1 MIIQYV
7 LQTLGFFLQIF
18 PAFLM
23 TFIPFDEESFRYDR
37 KKTVWSVSAALIG
50 VTILFPVLAYLMSGT
65 EQVDINIYTDVYMLI
80 LVLGF
85 MGTYFFLIQE
95 PFQKKMLVM
104 VHSIFM
110 VAEQFLVRC
119 LLQPLHPSLVVGGF
133 QPIDILI
140 LLLIMMILT
149 PICYII
155 NRDILRRYLK
165 LYNARVLKRERL
177 LLIYLIFAY
186 FAIIVINMIYFHAV
200 DGRFTEITPLLLF
213 IGLFLLLYYAFLMR
227 ESLIRSEQEEMRRI
241 HDSEVM
247 QYQKIE
253 HEIEAARRQQHDLAH
268 NLTKLYQL
276 ADTGDPQKVKAYIEQ
291 IAKKSELVSKQKFCE
306 NQALNNLLQYYV
318 GWAQDNEIT
327 CEVMADVPRL
337 PIDANDL
344 TILFGNIMENAI
356 LSNETVEGERWIRV
370 KAEVMGSRLALL
382 VENACDQ
389 IHPSSEYQPE
399 KTYQNVDA
407 FQSVRFGKNYGL
419 NAVKDICEK
428 YGGSAKFRFDESNHS
443 FTSRILLDLNHSG

>member
-1 MIIQYV
+1 MNKQYV

-37 KKTVWSVSAALIG
+37 KKTIYFTMAALIG
-50 VTILFPVLAYLMSGT
+50 ITILFPLLSILMGGFL
-65 EQVDINIYTDVYMLI
+65 EVDINVYTNVYMLI

-85 MGTYFFLIQE
+85 MCVFFFLVQE

-110 VAEQFLVRC
+110 VVEEFLVRC
-119 LLQPLHPSLVVGGF
+119 LLQPLHPTLVVGGF

-149 PICYII
+149 PICYMI
-155 NRDILRRYLK
+155 NRDILRKYLK
-165 LYNARVLKRERL
+165 LYNARVLHSESL
-177 LLIYLIFAY
+177 LLIYMIFAY
-186 FAIIVINMIYFHAV
+186 FAIIVVYMIYFHAL

-213 IGLFLLLYYAFLMR
+213 TGLVLLLYYAFLMR
-227 ESLIRSEQEEMRRI
+227 ESVMRSEQEEMRRV

-253 HEIEAARRQQHDLAH
+253 HEIEAARRQQHDLTH
-268 NLTKLYQL
+268 NLNRLYQL

-291 IAKKSELVSKQKFCE
+291 IAKKAELVSKQKFCE
-306 NQALNNLLQYYV
+306 NPVLNNLLQYYA
-318 GWAQDNEIT
+318 GWAQDNEIS

-344 TILFGNIMENAI
+344 TILVGNIMENAI
-356 LSNETVEGERWIRV
+356 LSNETVEGKRWIRI
-370 KAEVMGSRLALL
+370 KAEIMGSSLAIL

-389 IHPSSEYQPE
+389 IHPSADYNPQ
-399 KTYQNVDA
+399 KTYQTADA

-419 NAVKDICEK
+419 NAVTDVSEK
-428 YGGSAKFRFDESNHS
+428 YGGSAKFRFDEPNHT
-443 FTSRILLDLNHSG
+443 FISRILLDLSHSS

>member
-1 MIIQYV
+1 MNNQYA

-23 TFIPFDEESFRYDR
+23 AFIPFDEESFRYDR
-37 KKTVWSVSAALIG
+37 KKTIYITSAVLI
-50 VTILFPVLAYLMSGT
+50 VITILFPILAIVLSKSL
-65 EQVDINIYTDVYMLI
+65 EVDINLYTDVYMLI
-80 LVLGF
+80 LVSGF
-85 MGTYFFLIQE
+85 MGVYFFLIQE

-110 VAEQFLVRC
+110 VVEQFLVRC
-119 LLQPLHPSLVVGGF
+119 LLQPLHPTLVIGGF

-140 LLLIMMILT
+140 LLMIMMILT
-149 PICYII
+149 PVCYMI
-155 NRDILRRYLK
+155 NRDILRKYLK
-165 LYNARVLKRERL
+165 LYNARVLHSDSL

-186 FAIIVINMIYFHAV
+186 FAIIVVYMIYFHAL

-213 IGLFLLLYYAFLMR
+213 NGLILLLYYAFLMR
-227 ESLIRSEQEEMRRI
+227 ESVMRSEQEEMRRI

-253 HEIEAARRQQHDLAH
+253 HEIEAARRQQHDLTH
-268 NLTKLYQL
+268 NLNRLYQL

-291 IAKKSELVSKQKFCE
+291 IAKKAELVSKQKFCE
-306 NQALNNLLQYYV
+306 NPVLNNLLQYYA
-318 GWAQDNEIT
+318 GWAQDNEIP

-356 LSNETVEGERWIRV
+356 LSNETAEGKKWIRV
-370 KAEVMGSRLALL
+370 KAEIIGSRLAIL

-389 IHPSSEYQPE
+389 IHPSASYQPE
-399 KTYQNVDA
+399 KTYQTADA

-419 NAVKDICEK
+419 NAVNDICEK
-428 YGGSAKFRFDESNHS
+428 YGGSAKFRFDETNHT
-443 FTSRILLDLNHSG
+443 FTSRILLDMSHPY

>member
-1 MIIQYV
+1 MNKQYV

-37 KKTVWSVSAALIG
+37 KKTIYITSASLIIIA
-50 VTILFPVLAYLMSGT
+50 VLFPTLATVLSKSL
-65 EQVDINIYTDVYMLI
+65 EVDINVYTDVYMLI
-80 LVLGF
+80 LVFGF
-85 MGTYFFLIQE
+85 MGVYFFLIRE

-110 VAEQFLVRC
+110 VVEQFLVRC
-119 LLQPLHPSLVVGGF
+119 LLQPLHPTLVVGGF

-149 PICYII
+149 PVCYII
-155 NRDILRRYLK
+155 NREILRKYLK
-165 LYNARVLKRERL
+165 LYNARVLQSDSI

-186 FAIIVINMIYFHAV
+186 FAIIVVYMIYFGSA

-213 IGLFLLLYYAFLMR
+213 TGLVLLLYYAFLMR
-227 ESLIRSEQEEMRRI
+227 ESVMRSEQEEMRRI

-253 HEIEAARRQQHDLAH
+253 HEIEAARRQQHDLTH
-268 NLTKLYQL
+268 NLNRLYQL

-291 IAKKSELVSKQKFCE
+291 IAKKAELVSKQKFCE
-306 NQALNNLLQYYV
+306 NQVLNNLLQYYA
-318 GWAQDNEIT
+318 GWAQDNEIS

-344 TILFGNIMENAI
+344 TILVGNIMENAI
-356 LSNETVEGERWIRV
+356 LSNETVEGKRWIRI
-370 KAEVMGSRLALL
+370 KAGIMGSSLAIL

-389 IHPSSEYQPE
+389 IHPSASYQPE
-399 KTYQNVDA
+399 KTYQTADA
-407 FQSVRFGKNYGL
+407 FQSVRFGKSYGL
-419 NAVKDICEK
+419 NAVNDICEK
-428 YGGSAKFRFDESNHS
+428 YGGSAKFRFDKPNHS
-443 FTSRILLDLNHSG
+443 FTSRILLDLSHPY